1 MGPDQAG
8 TRAVGVIREL
18 PSPNHDERPPGT
30 PIDILMLHYTGMRSA
45 AEAIERLRDPAAR
58 VSSHY
63 VVDEDGTVLRLVAED
78 RRAWHAGV
86 SFWRG
91 HTGLNDRSIG
101 IEIVNPGHEW
111 GYRDFP
117 VLQMAS
123 VCDLCLSILSRWP
136 VPARNVVAHSDVAPD
151 RKQDP
156 GEKFDWKGLADNG
169 VGLWPEGVADL
180 GTGGVVRDAAGLRP
194 VRVALAAVGYQV
206 APEGGLDPALAGV
219 LRAFQRHWRAEAVTG
234 QADAG
239 TRARLR
245 AVAERVRGG

>member
-219 LRAFQRHWRAEAVTG
+219 LRAFQRHWRAEAITG

>member
-1 MGPDQAG
+1 M
-8 TRAVGVIREL
+8 IREL

-30 PIDILMLHYTGMRSA
+30 SIDIIMLHYTGMRSA
-45 AEAIERLRDPAAR
+45 AEAIERLRDPAAL

-117 VLQMAS
+117 ALQMAS

-156 GEKFDWKGLADNG
+156 GERFDWRGLAENG

-180 GTGGVVRDAAGLRP
+180 GTGGVVRDAAGLRA
-194 VRVALAAVGYQV
+194 VRAALAVVGYQV

-245 AVAERVRGG
+245 AVAERVGGG